1 MNFVLE
7 NPKAVVTAA
16 VGVILFV
23 LKTYVLK
30 DAFTPELS
38 SWLDLILSSVILGFI
53 GRYTRITKSEAK
65 VLDRI
70 SENKNQLKGE

>member
-65 VLDRI
+65 VLERI
-70 SENKNQLKGE
+70 SDSKNQI

>member
-38 SWLDLILSSVILGFI
+38 SWLNLILSSVILGFI
-53 GRYTRITKSEAK
+53 GRYTRISKSEAK
-65 VLDRI
+65 VLERI
-70 SENKNQLKGE
+70 SDSKNQI

>member
-30 DAFTPELS
+30 DAFNPELS

-65 VLDRI
+65 VLERI
-70 SENKNQLKGE
+70 SDSKNQI

>member
-53 GRYTRITKSEAK
+53 GRYTRISKSEAK
-65 VLDRI
+65 ILDKI
-70 SENKNQLKGE
+70 QDKKNQL

>member
-7 NPKAVVTAA
+7 NPTAVVTAA

-65 VLDRI
+65 ALERI
-70 SENKNQLKGE
+70 SDSKNQI

>member
-38 SWLDLILSSVILGFI
+38 SWLDLIFSSVILGFI

-65 VLDRI
+65 VLERI
-70 SENKNQLKGE
+70 SDSKNQI

>member
-38 SWLDLILSSVILGFI
+38 SWLDLILSSVILGLI

-65 VLDRI
+65 VLERI
-70 SENKNQLKGE
+70 SDSKNQI

>member
-38 SWLDLILSSVILGFI
+38 SWLNLILSSVILGFI

-65 VLDRI
+65 VLERI
-70 SENKNQLKGE
+70 SDSKNQL

>member
-1 MNFVLE
+1 MKDWTLE
-7 NPKAVVTAA
+7 NPKALVT
-16 VGVILFV
+16 GITGLVIFV

-65 VLDRI
+65 VLERI
-70 SENKNQLKGE
+70 SDSKNQL